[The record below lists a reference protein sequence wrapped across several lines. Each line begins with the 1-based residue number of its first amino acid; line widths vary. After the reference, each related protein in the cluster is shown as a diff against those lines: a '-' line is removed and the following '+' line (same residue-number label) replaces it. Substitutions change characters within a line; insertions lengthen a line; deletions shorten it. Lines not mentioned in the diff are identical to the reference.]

1 LRLDKAWGVLY
12 AEEFPQGDLDLKP
25 DTTILYTNEKSWR
38 KDQGVEMEYCYKI
51 NELVHQKALKDA
63 EKDFEKSVLGQLMKE
78 PNIGI
83 DDPALTGAPD
93 LLQDPLSP

>member
-1 LRLDKAWGVLY
+1 MLLEKPDPSNGNQLRLDKAWGVLY

-51 NELVHQKALKDA
+51 NELDTSKS
-63 EKDFEKSVLGQLMKE
+63 FEGCRKRFRKVGFRTIIE
-78 PNIGI
+78 
-83 DDPALTGAPD
+83 GAQYWP
-93 LLQDPLSP
+93 